1 MYGPTKSR
9 ALIQNMSFFAAFLT
23 VLPKAA
29 LNSSGRKM
37 VSLSGVGFDVKRCW
51 LCIRTQLY
59 PAVPGAAN
67 EGFSL

>member
-1 MYGPTKSR
+1 
-9 ALIQNMSFFAAFLT
+9 
-23 VLPKAA
+23 
-29 LNSSGRKM
+29 M